1 LISGKGRRRGLGF
14 NTPARTEIR
23 VLFITLR
30 RKCYFSGIK
39 KRWRGTEESRQRDFK
54 DTIKERERERE
65 REKTS

>member
-14 NTPARTEIR
+14 NTPAARTKIR
-23 VLFITLR
+23 VLFITLW

-39 KRWRGTEESRQRDFK
+39 KRWRGTEESRQHDFK
-54 DTIKERERERE
+54 DTIKKRERE